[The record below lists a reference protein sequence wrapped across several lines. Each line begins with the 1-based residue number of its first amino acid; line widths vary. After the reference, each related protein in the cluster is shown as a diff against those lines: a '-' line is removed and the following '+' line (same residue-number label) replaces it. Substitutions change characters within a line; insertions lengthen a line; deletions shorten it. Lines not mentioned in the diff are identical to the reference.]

1 MLSWLRGPD
10 KRRALANVKAVE
22 PGMLAFKRKKSAG
35 IRVETRVYRL
45 IQQGNTARDRE
56 RWADAV
62 AAYRAA
68 LALQPALPHIQLQ
81 LGHALKEADRIEDA
95 DAAYAE
101 AARLAPDDDEPVL
114 HRAHLAKR
122 TDRAAAAAHFATFL
136 LRRGD
141 DGAALRE
148 LNDLLEPFLFFDQA
162 VDDDLRIVAEC
173 GAGLHSARL
182 AAATGPEKPS
192 RASMGPLLF
201 DLTDLVGHFR
211 HQRLPTGIQRVQI
224 EVLAALLDRR
234 RDGEIAAC
242 CFVSGRDGW
251 MEVPLAL
258 LRDLTRLS
266 TAGGDETAHEW
277 RAARARLLVH
287 LALADPYILPWR
299 AVLVNLGS
307 SLWVHDYFRFIRNAK
322 AERQISY
329 VPLIH
334 DMIPVRTPDY
344 CVPGIVTDFAVWLAG
359 LFQHADGFLA
369 NSQST
374 KRDLQNVARQLGHQ
388 VPDDR
393 IEVLRLDADFG
404 CADTALPAT
413 TLDRWNLA
421 GAAFALF
428 VATIEPRKNHG
439 LAFDAWVELLRRHGP
454 DAVPRLVCVGRDG
467 WMNDDVFDRLD
478 TDPVLAAHVTLIP
491 QASDAELALLYR
503 ECRFTIFP
511 SLYEGWG
518 LPVTESLCHGRVPVI
533 ADNSALPEAGAGFAL
548 PFASGSLPDLVRAV
562 ELVAF
567 DASWRAA
574 REAEI
579 AAKFTPRSWSEIA
592 DQIETAAARLFAAAP
607 AATLPPVAELG
618 LYYPVS
624 LHEQPGLWP
633 GLASGEIF
641 RIGEG
646 WAWPDAG
653 GCRTMSEGGL
663 LRMRVS
669 GRTGRATRLYLR
681 LRGLESAECPVIAT
695 VDGFEIGTMSARPR
709 KYGWMACD
717 LPADAG
723 EALDILVR
731 GGVTERIGL
740 SAGGHKKDRDVSISV
755 AGFFLCDRDDEA
767 ANAAFVRARRH
778 NLDAISAYRDR
789 TQPAAL
795 PDSRIV
801 GRRGID

>member
-1 MLSWLRGPD
+1 
-10 KRRALANVKAVE
+10 
-22 PGMLAFKRKKSAG
+22 MLAFKTKKSAG

-56 RWADAV
+56 RWPDAV
-62 AAYRAA
+62 AAYRGA
-68 LALQPALPHIQLQ
+68 LALQPGLPHIQLQ
-81 LGHALKEADRIEDA
+81 LGHALKEADRIEEA

-122 TDRAAAAAHFATFL
+122 IDRAAAAGHFATFL

-148 LNDLLEPFLFFDQA
+148 LNDLLDPFLFFGRAGDE
-162 VDDDLRIVAEC
+162 DLRIVAEY
-173 GAGLHSARL
+173 GARSRSARA
-182 AAATGPEKPS
+182 AAATKLEKSS
-192 RASMGPLLF
+192 RASMRPLLF

-224 EVLAALLDRR
+224 EVIAALLDRR
-234 RDGEIAAC
+234 RDEEIAAC
-242 CFVSGRDGW
+242 CFVGGRDGW

-266 TAGGDETAHEW
+266 TAGEDETAYEW
-277 RAARARLLVH
+277 QVARARLLVH
-287 LALADPYILPWR
+287 LALADPYVLPWR

-374 KRDLQNVARQLGHQ
+374 GRDLQDVARQLGHQ
-388 VPDDR
+388 LPDDR
-393 IEVLRLDADFG
+393 IEVLQLDADFHR
-404 CADTALPAT
+404 ADTALPAT
-413 TLDRWNLA
+413 TLDRWDLS
-421 GAAFALF
+421 GTAFALF

-439 LAFDAWVELLRRHGP
+439 LAFDAWAELLHRHDA

-478 TDPVLAAHVTLIP
+478 SDPVLAAHVTLIP

-533 ADNSALPEAGAGFAL
+533 ADNSALPEAGAGLAL
-548 PFASGSLPDLVRAV
+548 PFVSGSLPELVRAV

-567 DASWRAA
+567 DAGWRAA

-579 AAKFTPRSWSEIA
+579 AAKFSPRSWGEIA
-592 DQIETAAARLFAAAP
+592 DQIETVPARLLAAAP
-607 AATLPPVAELG
+607 AAALPPVAALG

-624 LHEQPGLWP
+624 LHERPGLWP

-641 RIGEG
+641 RVGGG

-653 GCRTMSEGGL
+653 GCRTMPEGGL

-669 GRTGRATRLYLR
+669 GRTGRTMRLYLR
-681 LRGLESAECPVIAT
+681 LRGLGSTECPVIAT
-695 VDGFEIGTMSARPR
+695 MNGVEIGAMNARPR
-709 KYGWMACD
+709 KYGWMMCD

-723 EALDILVR
+723 DALEILVC
-731 GGVTERIGL
+731 GAVTERIGL
-740 SAGGHKKDRDVSISV
+740 SAGGHEKDHDVSISV

-767 ANAAFVRARRH
+767 ANAAFLRARRGG
-778 NLDAISAYRDR
+778 LDATNAYRR
-789 TQPAAL
+789 STAAA
-795 PDSRIV
+795 PSRIV
-801 GRRGID
+801 GSGGID